1 MFISSRTGNKRDIG
15 LSKTL
20 STPLLKSND
29 KFKVE
34 EGESHKERTIMQRRR
49 DEPGNVGGKLK
60 NVLEA
65 AVLMRL
71 HLQVQSG
78 FGECA

>member
-15 LSKTL
+15 LSETL
-20 STPLLKSND
+20 STPLESND

-34 EGESHKERTIMQRRR
+34 EGESHKERTIMQCRR

-60 NVLEA
+60 NVLESAQEHRANEA
-65 AVLMRL
+65 ALASAKR
-71 HLQVQSG
+71 
-78 FGECA
+78 FR